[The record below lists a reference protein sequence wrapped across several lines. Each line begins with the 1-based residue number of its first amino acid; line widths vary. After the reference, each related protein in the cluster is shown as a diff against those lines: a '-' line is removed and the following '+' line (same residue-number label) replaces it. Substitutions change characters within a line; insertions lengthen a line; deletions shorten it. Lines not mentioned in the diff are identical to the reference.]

1 MKDEAD
7 RRFLVDWMLLR
18 LGRWLRLLG
27 QDVALPHEKSDE
39 RLMSQAKEE
48 GRTIITRD
56 RGLSLAAGRSS
67 IPVRLIRATKI
78 IEQLAEMADLGVLL
92 QLDPQRCTV
101 CNGPLQEM
109 EGSEGEAIRWQCKS
123 CKRIYWVGGH
133 WKKMESILEKARS
146 RRGST

>member
-1 MKDEAD
+1 VKDEAD

-39 RLMSQAKEE
+39 HLMIQAKEE

-56 RGLSLAAGRSS
+56 RGLSLAAGRGG
-67 IPVRLIRATKI
+67 IPILLIRATKI
-78 IEQLAEMADLGVLL
+78 IEQLAEMADAGVLL
-92 QLDPQRCTV
+92 RLDPQKCTV

-109 EGSEGEAIRWQCKS
+109 EGSEGETIRWQCKS
-123 CKRIYWVGGH
+123 CKKIYWEGSH
-133 WKKMESILEKARS
+133 WKRMERMLEEARS
-146 RRGST
+146 QRGSP

>member
-7 RRFLVDWMLLR
+7 KRFLVDWMLQR

-39 RLMSQAKEE
+39 RLMIQAKEE

-78 IEQLAEMADLGVLL
+78 IEQLAEMADAGVLL
-92 QLDPQRCTV
+92 RLDPQRCTV

-109 EGSEGEAIRWQCKS
+109 ESTEGEAIRWQCKS
-123 CKRIYWVGGH
+123 CKKIYWEGGH
-133 WKKMESILEKARS
+133 WKRMERMLEEARS
-146 RRGST
+146 QRGSP